1 MVSEFEGIS
10 INEMWELPTI
20 QFLNDLSYLKMKR
33 EVDADLERR
42 MMQKYKVNG

>member
-1 MVSEFEGIS
+1 
-10 INEMWELPTI
+10 MWELPTI
-20 QFLNDLSYLKMKR
+20 QFLNDLTYLKMKR

>member
-20 QFLNDLSYLKMKR
+20 QFLNDLTYLKMKR